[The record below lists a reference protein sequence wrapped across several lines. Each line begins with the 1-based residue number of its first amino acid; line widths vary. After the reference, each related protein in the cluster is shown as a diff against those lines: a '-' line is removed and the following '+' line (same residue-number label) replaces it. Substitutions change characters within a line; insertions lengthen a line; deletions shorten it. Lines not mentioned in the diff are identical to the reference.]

1 MDASSGDAGCP
12 GYPVLPA
19 DQRVRPL
26 AETLMMP
33 IYIRYLSREIY
44 ASVALVLV
52 AFLGLFAFFDLVNE
66 LDDIG
71 KSGYQLYQAAI
82 YVAMIMP
89 GRVYELMPIAVL
101 IGTLYSL
108 TTLARHSEIT
118 VLRASGL
125 STGRFLFGLL
135 SIGSVFV
142 LLTFVF
148 GEYLAPPAERAAQQW
163 RLAATRSMVSQEL
176 RTGLWVR
183 DGLRFVNVRNV
194 LPDTSL
200 QGVRIYEF
208 DDKSVLVSISEAG
221 SGVYDKR
228 EGWRLNQV
236 AQTRFLGE
244 STEIV
249 NLPELIWKSELTPD
263 VLSVL
268 MVVPERMSVETLYS
282 YIRHLEE
289 NNQRTSRYE
298 IALWKKLAYP
308 FATLVMM
315 GLALPFGYM
324 QTRMGGVSLKVFS
337 GIMIGVG
344 FHLLNGLFSNLGVIN
359 GWIPAVAAL
368 TPSIGFLLAAMG
380 MMWWVERR

>member
-1 MDASSGDAGCP
+1 ML
-12 GYPVLPA
+12 PVY
-19 DQRVRPL
+19 V
-26 AETLMMP
+26 
-33 IYIRYLSREIY
+33 RYLGREIY
-44 ASVALVLV
+44 ASVFLVLL

-66 LDDIG
+66 LDEVG
-71 KSGYQLYQAAI
+71 KNGYLIHHAAI

-89 GRVYELMPIAVL
+89 GRVYELLPIAVL
-101 IGTLYSL
+101 IGSLYAL

-125 STGRFLFGLL
+125 STGRFLASLL
-135 SIGSVFV
+135 AIGSVFV

-183 DGLRFVNVRNV
+183 DGKRFVNVRNV

-208 DDKSVLVSISEAG
+208 DGSNALVSISEAET
-221 SGVYDKR
+221 GVYVDGQ
-228 EGWRLNQV
+228 GWALNQV
-236 AQTRFLGE
+236 SQTRFQGDR
-244 STEIV
+244 TEV
-249 NLPELIWKSELTPD
+249 ASMPALVWDSELTPN

-268 MVVPERMSVETLYS
+268 MVVPERMSVGTLYS
-282 YIRHLEE
+282 YIRHLSE
-289 NNQRTSRYE
+289 NNQKTTRYE
-298 IALWKKLAYP
+298 IALWKKLVYP
-308 FATLVMM
+308 FASLVML
-315 GLALPFGYM
+315 GLALPFAYM
-324 QTRMGGVSLKVFS
+324 QNRAGGVSLKVFT

-359 GWIPAVAAL
+359 GWVPAVAAL
-368 TPSIGFLLAAMG
+368 TPSIVFLVAALVA
-380 MMWWVERR
+380 MWWVERR

>member
-1 MDASSGDAGCP
+1 MI
-12 GYPVLPA
+12 PVY
-19 DQRVRPL
+19 V
-26 AETLMMP
+26 
-33 IYIRYLSREIY
+33 RYLSREIY
-44 ASVALVLV
+44 AAVLLVLL

-66 LDDIG
+66 LDEVG
-71 KSGYQLYQAAI
+71 KNGYMLYHAAI

-101 IGTLYSL
+101 IGTLYAL
-108 TTLARHSEIT
+108 TTFARHSEIT

-125 STGRFLFGLL
+125 STTRFLLALL
-135 SIGSVFV
+135 GIGSVFV
-142 LLTFVF
+142 ALTFIF

-183 DGLRFVNVRNV
+183 DGRRFVNVRSV

-200 QGVRIYEF
+200 EGVRIYEF
-208 DDKSVLVSISEAG
+208 DERAALVSISEAKT
-221 SGVYDKR
+221 GVHEGAS
-228 EGWRLNQV
+228 EGWRLRNV
-236 AQTRFLGE
+236 EQTRFLGDH
-244 STEIV
+244 TDTRV
-249 NLPELIWKSELTPD
+249 LPDLVWKSELTPE

-268 MVVPERMSVETLYS
+268 MVVPERMSVSTLYS

-289 NNQRTSRYE
+289 NNQRTTRYE

-308 FATLVMM
+308 FAALVMM

-359 GWIPAVAAL
+359 GWVPAVAAL
-368 TPSIGFLLAAMG
+368 TPSIVFLIAAMT

>member
-1 MDASSGDAGCP
+1 MV
-12 GYPVLPA
+12 PV
-19 DQRVRPL
+19 
-26 AETLMMP
+26 
-33 IYIRYLSREIY
+33 YIRYLGREIY
-44 ASVALVLV
+44 SSVFLVLL

-66 LDDIG
+66 LDDVG
-71 KSGYQLYQAAI
+71 KGGYSLYHAAI

-89 GRVYELMPIAVL
+89 GRVYELLPIAVL
-101 IGTLYSL
+101 IGSLYAL

-125 STGRFLFGLL
+125 STGRFLFALL
-135 SIGSVFV
+135 SLGSVFV
-142 LLTFVF
+142 AVTFVF

-183 DGLRFVNVRNV
+183 DGRRFVNVRNV

-200 QGVRIYEF
+200 EEVRIYEF
-208 DDKSVLVSISEAG
+208 DERNALVSISEAK
-221 SGVYDKR
+221 SGRYDGND
-228 EGWRLNQV
+228 GWRLTDV

-244 STEIV
+244 RSEV
-249 NLPELIWKSELTPD
+249 AALKELLWKSELTPE

-268 MVVPERMSVETLYS
+268 MVVPERMSVTTLFS
-282 YIRHLEE
+282 YIRHLRE
-289 NNQRTSRYE
+289 NNQRTTRYE
-298 IALWKKLAYP
+298 IALWKKIVYP
-308 FATLVMM
+308 FAVLVML

-368 TPSIGFLLAAMG
+368 TPSLVFLLAAFAT
-380 MMWWVERR
+380 MWWVERR

>member
-1 MDASSGDAGCP
+1 ML
-12 GYPVLPA
+12 PVY
-19 DQRVRPL
+19 V
-26 AETLMMP
+26 
-33 IYIRYLSREIY
+33 RYLGREIY
-44 ASVALVLV
+44 ASVFLVLL

-66 LDDIG
+66 LDEVG
-71 KSGYQLYQAAI
+71 KNGYLIHHAAI

-89 GRVYELMPIAVL
+89 GRVYELLPIAVL
-101 IGTLYSL
+101 IGSLYAL

-125 STGRFLFGLL
+125 STGRFLASLL
-135 SIGSVFV
+135 AIGSVFV

-183 DGLRFVNVRNV
+183 DGKRFVNVRNV

-208 DDKSVLVSISEAG
+208 DGSNALVSISEAET
-221 SGVYDKR
+221 GVYVDGQ
-228 EGWRLNQV
+228 GWALNKV
-236 AQTRFLGE
+236 SQTRFQGDH
-244 STEIV
+244 TQV
-249 NLPELIWKSELTPD
+249 ANLPTLTWDSELTPN

-268 MVVPERMSVETLYS
+268 MVVPERMSVGTLYS
-282 YIRHLEE
+282 YIRHLTD
-289 NNQRTSRYE
+289 NNQKTTRYE
-298 IALWKKLAYP
+298 IALWKKLVYP
-308 FATLVMM
+308 FASLVML
-315 GLALPFGYM
+315 GLALPFAYM
-324 QTRMGGVSLKVFS
+324 QNRAGGVSLKVFS

-368 TPSIGFLLAAMG
+368 TPSIVFLVAALVA
-380 MMWWVERR
+380 MWWVERR

>member
-1 MDASSGDAGCP
+1 MI
-12 GYPVLPA
+12 PVY
-19 DQRVRPL
+19 V
-26 AETLMMP
+26 
-33 IYIRYLSREIY
+33 RYLSREIY
-44 ASVALVLV
+44 AAVLLVML

-66 LDDIG
+66 LDEVG
-71 KSGYQLYQAAI
+71 KNGYMLYHAAV

-101 IGTLYSL
+101 IGTLYAL
-108 TTLARHSEIT
+108 TTFARHSEIT

-125 STGRFLFGLL
+125 STTRFLLALL
-135 SIGSVFV
+135 GIGSVFV
-142 LLTFVF
+142 ALTFIF

-183 DGLRFVNVRNV
+183 DGRRFVNVRSV

-200 QGVRIYEF
+200 EGVRIYEF
-208 DDKSVLVSISEAG
+208 DERAALVSISEAKT
-221 SGVYDKR
+221 GVHEGAS
-228 EGWRLNQV
+228 EGWRLRNV
-236 AQTRFLGE
+236 EQTRFLGDH
-244 STEIV
+244 TDTRV
-249 NLPELIWKSELTPD
+249 LPDLVWKSELTPE

-268 MVVPERMSVETLYS
+268 MVVPERMSVSTLYS

-289 NNQRTSRYE
+289 NNQRTTRYE

-308 FATLVMM
+308 FAALVMM

-359 GWIPAVAAL
+359 GWVPAVAAL
-368 TPSIGFLLAAMG
+368 TPSIVFLIAAMT

>member
-1 MDASSGDAGCP
+1 MI
-12 GYPVLPA
+12 PVY
-19 DQRVRPL
+19 V
-26 AETLMMP
+26 
-33 IYIRYLSREIY
+33 RYLSREIY
-44 ASVALVLV
+44 AAVLLVLL

-66 LDDIG
+66 LDEVG
-71 KSGYQLYQAAI
+71 KNGYMLYHAAV

-101 IGTLYSL
+101 IGTLYAL
-108 TTLARHSEIT
+108 TTFARHSEIT

-125 STGRFLFGLL
+125 STTRFLLALL
-135 SIGSVFV
+135 GIGSVFV
-142 LLTFVF
+142 ALTFIF

-183 DGLRFVNVRNV
+183 DGRRFVNVRSV

-200 QGVRIYEF
+200 EGVRIYEF
-208 DDKSVLVSISEAG
+208 DERAALVSISEAKT
-221 SGVYDKR
+221 GVHEGAS
-228 EGWRLNQV
+228 EGWRLRNV
-236 AQTRFLGE
+236 EQTRFLGDH
-244 STEIV
+244 TDTRV
-249 NLPELIWKSELTPD
+249 LPDLVWKSELTPE

-268 MVVPERMSVETLYS
+268 MVVPERMSVSTLYS

-289 NNQRTSRYE
+289 NNQRTTRYE

-308 FATLVMM
+308 FAALVMM

-359 GWIPAVAAL
+359 GWVPAVAAL
-368 TPSIGFLLAAMG
+368 TPSIVFLIAAMT

>member
-1 MDASSGDAGCP
+1 M
-12 GYPVLPA
+12 V
-19 DQRVRPL
+19 RV
-26 AETLMMP
+26 
-33 IYIRYLSREIY
+33 YVRYLSREIY
-44 ASVALVLV
+44 AAVLLVLL

-66 LDDIG
+66 LDEVG
-71 KSGYQLYQAAI
+71 KNGYMLYHAAV

-101 IGTLYSL
+101 IGTLYAL
-108 TTLARHSEIT
+108 TTFARHSEIT

-125 STGRFLFGLL
+125 STTRFLLALL
-135 SIGSVFV
+135 GIGSVFV
-142 LLTFVF
+142 ALTFIF

-183 DGLRFVNVRNV
+183 DGRRFVNVRSV

-200 QGVRIYEF
+200 EGVRIYEF
-208 DDKSVLVSISEAG
+208 DERAALVSISEAKT
-221 SGVYDKR
+221 GVHEGAS
-228 EGWRLNQV
+228 EGWRLRNV
-236 AQTRFLGE
+236 EQTRFLGDH
-244 STEIV
+244 TDTRV
-249 NLPELIWKSELTPD
+249 LPDLVWKSELTPE

-268 MVVPERMSVETLYS
+268 MVVPERMSVSTLYS

-289 NNQRTSRYE
+289 NNQRTTRYE

-308 FATLVMM
+308 FAALVMM

-359 GWIPAVAAL
+359 GWVPAVAAL
-368 TPSIGFLLAAMG
+368 TPSIVFLIAAMT

>member
-1 MDASSGDAGCP
+1 MI
-12 GYPVLPA
+12 PVY
-19 DQRVRPL
+19 V
-26 AETLMMP
+26 
-33 IYIRYLSREIY
+33 RYLSREIY
-44 ASVALVLV
+44 AAVLLVLL

-66 LDDIG
+66 LDEVG
-71 KSGYQLYQAAI
+71 KNGYMLYHAAV

-101 IGTLYSL
+101 IGTLYAL
-108 TTLARHSEIT
+108 TTFARHSEIT

-125 STGRFLFGLL
+125 STTRFLLALL
-135 SIGSVFV
+135 GIGSVFV
-142 LLTFVF
+142 ALTFIF

-183 DGLRFVNVRNV
+183 DGRRFVNVRSV

-200 QGVRIYEF
+200 EGVRIYEF
-208 DDKSVLVSISEAG
+208 DERAALVSISEAKT
-221 SGVYDKR
+221 GVHEGAS
-228 EGWRLNQV
+228 EGWRLRHV
-236 AQTRFLGE
+236 EQTRFLGDH
-244 STEIV
+244 TDTRV
-249 NLPELIWKSELTPD
+249 LPDLVWKSELTPE

-268 MVVPERMSVETLYS
+268 MVVPERMSVSTLYS

-289 NNQRTSRYE
+289 NNQRTTRYE

-308 FATLVMM
+308 FAALVMM

-337 GIMIGVG
+337 GILIGVG

-359 GWIPAVAAL
+359 GWVPAVAAL
-368 TPSIGFLLAAMG
+368 TPSIVFLIAAMT

>member
-1 MDASSGDAGCP
+1 MI
-12 GYPVLPA
+12 PVY
-19 DQRVRPL
+19 V
-26 AETLMMP
+26 
-33 IYIRYLSREIY
+33 RYLSREIY
-44 ASVALVLV
+44 SAVLLVLL

-66 LDDIG
+66 LDEVG
-71 KSGYQLYQAAI
+71 KNSYMLYHAAI

-101 IGTLYSL
+101 IGTLYAL
-108 TTLARHSEIT
+108 TTFARHSEIT

-125 STGRFLFGLL
+125 STTRFLLALL
-135 SIGSVFV
+135 GIGSVFV
-142 LLTFVF
+142 ALTFIF

-183 DGLRFVNVRNV
+183 DGRRFVNVRSV

-200 QGVRIYEF
+200 EGVRIYEF
-208 DDKSVLVSISEAG
+208 DERAALVSISEAET
-221 SGVYDKR
+221 GVHEGAA
-228 EGWRLNQV
+228 EGWRLRNVQ
-236 AQTRFLGE
+236 QTRFLGDH
-244 STEIV
+244 TDTRV
-249 NLPELIWKSELTPD
+249 LPDLVWKSELTPE

-268 MVVPERMSVETLYS
+268 MVVPERMSVTTLYS

-289 NNQRTSRYE
+289 NNQRTTRYE

-308 FATLVMM
+308 FAALVMM

-359 GWIPAVAAL
+359 GWVPAVAAL
-368 TPSIGFLLAAMG
+368 TPSIAFLIAAMT

>member
-1 MDASSGDAGCP
+1 
-12 GYPVLPA
+12 
-19 DQRVRPL
+19 
-26 AETLMMP
+26 MMP

-221 SGVYDKR
+221 SGVYDER

>member
-1 MDASSGDAGCP
+1 MI
-12 GYPVLPA
+12 PVY
-19 DQRVRPL
+19 V
-26 AETLMMP
+26 
-33 IYIRYLSREIY
+33 RYLSREIY
-44 ASVALVLV
+44 AAVLLVLL

-66 LDDIG
+66 LDEVG
-71 KSGYQLYQAAI
+71 KNGYMLYHAAV

-101 IGTLYSL
+101 IGTLYAL
-108 TTLARHSEIT
+108 TTFARHSEIT

-125 STGRFLFGLL
+125 STTRFLLALL
-135 SIGSVFV
+135 GIGSVFV
-142 LLTFVF
+142 ALTFIF

-183 DGLRFVNVRNV
+183 DGRRFVNVRSV

-200 QGVRIYEF
+200 EGVRIYEF
-208 DDKSVLVSISEAG
+208 DERAALVSISEAKT
-221 SGVYDKR
+221 GVHEGAS
-228 EGWRLNQV
+228 EGWRLRHV
-236 AQTRFLGE
+236 EQTRFLGDH
-244 STEIV
+244 TDTRV
-249 NLPELIWKSELTPD
+249 LPDLVWKSELTPE

-268 MVVPERMSVETLYS
+268 MVVPERMSVSTLYS

-289 NNQRTSRYE
+289 NNQRTTRYE

-308 FATLVMM
+308 FAALVMM

-359 GWIPAVAAL
+359 GWVPAVAAL
-368 TPSIGFLLAAMG
+368 TPSIVFLIAAMT

>member
-1 MDASSGDAGCP
+1 MI
-12 GYPVLPA
+12 PV
-19 DQRVRPL
+19 
-26 AETLMMP
+26 
-33 IYIRYLSREIY
+33 YIRYLSREIY
-44 ASVALVLV
+44 AAVALVLV

-66 LDDIG
+66 LDEIG
-71 KSGYQLYQAAI
+71 KSGYMLHHAAI

-101 IGTLYSL
+101 IGTLYAL

-125 STGRFLFGLL
+125 STRRFLFALL
-135 SIGSVFV
+135 TIGCVFV
-142 LLTFVF
+142 VVTFVF

-183 DGLRFVNVRNV
+183 DGRRFVNVRNV
-194 LPDTSL
+194 MPDTSL
-200 QGVRIYEF
+200 QEVLLYEF
-208 DDKSVLVSISEAG
+208 DGKAALVSISEAKTG
-221 SGVYDKR
+221 SYDKS
-228 EGWRLNQV
+228 EGWRLREV
-236 AQTRFLGE
+236 DQTRFLGDR
-244 STEIV
+244 TETV
-249 NLPELIWKSELTPD
+249 ALPELIWKSELTPE

-268 MVVPERMSVETLYS
+268 MVVPERMSVATLYS
-282 YIRHLEE
+282 YIHHLEE
-289 NNQRTSRYE
+289 NNQRTTRYE

-308 FATLVMM
+308 FAALVMM

-368 TPSIGFLLAAMG
+368 TPSLAFLLAAMA

>member
-1 MDASSGDAGCP
+1 MI
-12 GYPVLPA
+12 PVY
-19 DQRVRPL
+19 V
-26 AETLMMP
+26 
-33 IYIRYLSREIY
+33 RYLSREIY
-44 ASVALVLV
+44 AAVLLVLL

-66 LDDIG
+66 LDEVG
-71 KSGYQLYQAAI
+71 KNGYMLYHAAI
-82 YVAMIMP
+82 YVAMILP

-101 IGTLYSL
+101 IGTLYAL
-108 TTLARHSEIT
+108 TTFARHSEIT

-125 STGRFLFGLL
+125 STTRFLFALL
-135 SIGSVFV
+135 GIGSVFV
-142 LLTFVF
+142 ALTFVF

-183 DGLRFVNVRNV
+183 DGRRFVNVRSV

-208 DDKSVLVSISEAG
+208 DERAALVSISEAET
-221 SGVYDKR
+221 GVHEGAA
-228 EGWRLNQV
+228 EGWRLRNV
-236 AQTRFLGE
+236 HQTRFLGDH
-244 STEIV
+244 TDTRT
-249 NLPELIWKSELTPD
+249 LPDLVWKSELTPE

-268 MVVPERMSVETLYS
+268 MVVPERMSVSTLYS

-289 NNQRTSRYE
+289 NNQRTTRYE

-308 FATLVMM
+308 FAALVMM

-359 GWIPAVAAL
+359 GWVPAVAAL
-368 TPSIGFLLAAMG
+368 TPSIVFLIAAMT

>member
-1 MDASSGDAGCP
+1 MI
-12 GYPVLPA
+12 PV
-19 DQRVRPL
+19 
-26 AETLMMP
+26 
-33 IYIRYLSREIY
+33 YIRYLSREIY
-44 ASVALVLV
+44 ASVALVLL

-71 KSGYQLYQAAI
+71 KSGYMLHHAAI

-125 STGRFLFGLL
+125 STKRFLFSLL
-135 SIGSVFV
+135 GIGSVFV
-142 LLTFVF
+142 LVTFVF

-183 DGLRFVNVRNV
+183 DGRRFVNVRNV

-208 DDKSVLVSISEAG
+208 DERTALVSISEAEAG
-221 SGVYDKR
+221 TYDKQA
-228 EGWRLNQV
+228 GWRLRQV
-236 AQTRFLGE
+236 EQTRFLADR
-244 STEIV
+244 TETV
-249 NLPELIWKSELTPD
+249 KLPELIWSSELTPD

-268 MVVPERMSVETLYS
+268 MVVPERMSVSTLYS
-282 YIRHLEE
+282 YIHHLEE
-289 NNQRTSRYE
+289 NSQRTTRYE

-308 FATLVMM
+308 FAALVMM

-359 GWIPAVAAL
+359 GWVPAVAAL
-368 TPSIGFLLAAMG
+368 TPSVVFLFAAMV

>member
-1 MDASSGDAGCP
+1 M
-12 GYPVLPA
+12 V
-19 DQRVRPL
+19 RV
-26 AETLMMP
+26 
-33 IYIRYLSREIY
+33 YVRYLSREIY
-44 ASVALVLV
+44 AAVLLVLL

-66 LDDIG
+66 LDDVG
-71 KSGYQLYQAAI
+71 KGGYMLYQAAI

-101 IGTLYSL
+101 IGTLYAL
-108 TTLARHSEIT
+108 TNFARHSEIT

-125 STGRFLFGLL
+125 STGRFLVALL
-135 SIGSVFV
+135 GIGSIFV
-142 LLTFVF
+142 VLTFVF

-183 DGLRFVNVRNV
+183 DGRRFVNVRSV

-208 DDKSVLVSISEAG
+208 DDRAALVSISE
-221 SGVYDKR
+221 SPTGVHKGAA
-228 EGWRLNQV
+228 EGWRLPNVQ
-236 AQTRFLGE
+236 QTVFLGNR
-244 STEIV
+244 TETRV
-249 NLPELIWKSELTPD
+249 LPELIWKSELTPE

-268 MVVPERMSVETLYS
+268 MVVPERMSVTTLYS

-289 NNQRTSRYE
+289 NNQRTTRYE
-298 IALWKKLAYP
+298 IALWKKIAYP
-308 FATLVMM
+308 FAALVMM

-359 GWIPAVAAL
+359 GWTPAVAAL
-368 TPSIGFLLAAMG
+368 TPSIAFLLAAMG

>member
-1 MDASSGDAGCP
+1 MI
-12 GYPVLPA
+12 PVY
-19 DQRVRPL
+19 V
-26 AETLMMP
+26 
-33 IYIRYLSREIY
+33 RYLSREIY
-44 ASVALVLV
+44 AAVLLVLL

-66 LDDIG
+66 LDEVG
-71 KSGYQLYQAAI
+71 KNGYMLYHAAV

-101 IGTLYSL
+101 IGTLYAL
-108 TTLARHSEIT
+108 TTFARHSEIT

-125 STGRFLFGLL
+125 STTRFLLALL
-135 SIGSVFV
+135 GIGSVFV
-142 LLTFVF
+142 ALTFIF

-183 DGLRFVNVRNV
+183 DGRRFVNVRSV

-200 QGVRIYEF
+200 EGVRIYEF
-208 DDKSVLVSISEAG
+208 DERAALVSISEAKT
-221 SGVYDKR
+221 GVHEGAS
-228 EGWRLNQV
+228 EGWRLRHV
-236 AQTRFLGE
+236 EQTRFLGDH
-244 STEIV
+244 TDTRV
-249 NLPELIWKSELTPD
+249 LPDLVWRSELTPE

-268 MVVPERMSVETLYS
+268 MVVPERMSVSTLYS

-289 NNQRTSRYE
+289 NNQRTTRYE

-308 FATLVMM
+308 FAALVMM

-359 GWIPAVAAL
+359 GWVPAVAAL
-368 TPSIGFLLAAMG
+368 TPSIVFLIAAMT

>member
-1 MDASSGDAGCP
+1 MI
-12 GYPVLPA
+12 PV
-19 DQRVRPL
+19 
-26 AETLMMP
+26 
-33 IYIRYLSREIY
+33 YIRYLSREIY
-44 ASVALVLV
+44 AAVALVLV

-71 KSGYQLYQAAI
+71 KGGYMLHHAAI

-101 IGTLYSL
+101 IGSLYAL

-125 STGRFLFGLL
+125 STGRLLAGLL
-135 SIGSVFV
+135 AVGSVFV
-142 LLTFVF
+142 VLTFVF

-183 DGLRFVNVRNV
+183 DGRRFVNVTSV

-208 DDKSVLVSISEAG
+208 DERAALVSISEAET
-221 SGVYDKR
+221 GVYDGKD
-228 EGWRLNQV
+228 GWRLSKV
-236 AQTRFLGE
+236 AQTRFSDAGT
-244 STEIV
+244 STV
-249 NLPELIWKSELTPD
+249 ALPEITWNSELTPE

-268 MVVPERMSVETLYS
+268 MVVPERMSVSTLYS
-282 YIRHLEE
+282 YIHHLRE
-289 NNQRTSRYE
+289 NNQKTTRYE

-308 FATLVMM
+308 FAAFVMM

-337 GIMIGVG
+337 GIMLGVG

-368 TPSIGFLLAAMG
+368 TPSLSFFLAAAV

>member
-1 MDASSGDAGCP
+1 MI
-12 GYPVLPA
+12 PVH
-19 DQRVRPL
+19 
-26 AETLMMP
+26 
-33 IYIRYLSREIY
+33 IRYLSREIY
-44 ASVALVLV
+44 AAVALVLL

-71 KSGYQLYQAAI
+71 KGGYLLHHAAI

-101 IGTLYSL
+101 IGTLYAL

-125 STGRFLFGLL
+125 STRRLL
-135 SIGSVFV
+135 LELLAIGSVFV
-142 LLTFVF
+142 VLTFVF

-183 DGLRFVNVRNV
+183 DGLRFVNVSSV

-200 QGVRIYEF
+200 QGIRIYEF
-208 DDKSVLVSISEAG
+208 DERAALVSISEAE
-221 SGVYDKR
+221 SGAYDGK
-228 EGWRLNQV
+228 EGWRLRKV
-236 AQTRFLGE
+236 AQTRFSDAGT
-244 STEIV
+244 STIA
-249 NLPELIWKSELTPD
+249 LPEMLWSSELTPE

-268 MVVPERMSVETLYS
+268 MVVPERMSVSTLYS
-282 YIRHLEE
+282 YIHHLRE
-289 NNQRTSRYE
+289 NNQKTTRYE

-308 FATLVMM
+308 FAAFVMM

-337 GIMIGVG
+337 GIMLGVG

-359 GWIPAVAAL
+359 GWVPAVAAL
-368 TPSIGFLLAAMG
+368 TPSVTFFLAAAF

>member
-1 MDASSGDAGCP
+1 MI
-12 GYPVLPA
+12 PV
-19 DQRVRPL
+19 
-26 AETLMMP
+26 
-33 IYIRYLSREIY
+33 YIRYLSREIY
-44 ASVALVLV
+44 AAVALVLL

-71 KSGYQLYQAAI
+71 KGGYQLHHAAI
-82 YVAMIMP
+82 YVAMILP

-101 IGTLYSL
+101 IGTLYAL

-125 STGRFLFGLL
+125 STRRLLLALL
-135 SIGSVFV
+135 SIGSIFV
-142 LLTFVF
+142 VVTFLF

-163 RLAATRSMVSQEL
+163 RLAATRSVVSQEL

-183 DGLRFVNVRNV
+183 DGRRFVNVRNV

-200 QGVRIYEF
+200 QDVRLYEF
-208 DDKSVLVSISEAG
+208 DEKAALVSISEAEAG
-221 SGVYDKR
+221 SYDER
-228 EGWRLNQV
+228 EGWRLRNV
-236 AQTRFLGE
+236 AQTQFLAE
-244 STEIV
+244 RTETKK
-249 NLPELIWKSELTPD
+249 LPELIWKSELTPD

-268 MVVPERMSVETLYS
+268 MVVPERMSVATLYS
-282 YIRHLEE
+282 YIHHLEE
-289 NNQRTSRYE
+289 NNQRTTRYE

-308 FATLVMM
+308 FAAFVMM

-359 GWIPAVAAL
+359 GWVPAVAAL
-368 TPSIGFLLAAMG
+368 TPSVVFLLAAMG

>member
-1 MDASSGDAGCP
+1 MI
-12 GYPVLPA
+12 PVY
-19 DQRVRPL
+19 V
-26 AETLMMP
+26 
-33 IYIRYLSREIY
+33 RYLSREIY
-44 ASVALVLV
+44 AAVLLVLL

-66 LDDIG
+66 LDEVG
-71 KSGYQLYQAAI
+71 KNGYMLYHAAV

-101 IGTLYSL
+101 IGTLYAL
-108 TTLARHSEIT
+108 TTFARHSEIT

-125 STGRFLFGLL
+125 STTRFLLALL
-135 SIGSVFV
+135 GIGSVFV
-142 LLTFVF
+142 ALTFIF

-183 DGLRFVNVRNV
+183 DGRRFVNVRSV

-200 QGVRIYEF
+200 EGVRIYEF
-208 DDKSVLVSISEAG
+208 DERAALVSISEAKT
-221 SGVYDKR
+221 GVHESAS
-228 EGWRLNQV
+228 EGWRLRHV
-236 AQTRFLGE
+236 EQTRFLGDH
-244 STEIV
+244 TDTRV
-249 NLPELIWKSELTPD
+249 LPDLVWKSELTPE

-268 MVVPERMSVETLYS
+268 MVVPERMSVSTLYS

-289 NNQRTSRYE
+289 NSQRTTRYE

-308 FATLVMM
+308 FAALVMM

-359 GWIPAVAAL
+359 GWVPAVAAL
-368 TPSIGFLLAAMG
+368 TPSIVFLIAAMT

>member
-1 MDASSGDAGCP
+1 MI
-12 GYPVLPA
+12 PVY
-19 DQRVRPL
+19 V
-26 AETLMMP
+26 
-33 IYIRYLSREIY
+33 RYLSREIY
-44 ASVALVLV
+44 AAVLLVLL

-66 LDDIG
+66 LDEVG
-71 KSGYQLYQAAI
+71 KNGYMLYHAAV

-101 IGTLYSL
+101 IGTLYAL
-108 TTLARHSEIT
+108 TTFARHSEIT

-125 STGRFLFGLL
+125 STTRFLLALL
-135 SIGSVFV
+135 GIGSVFV
-142 LLTFVF
+142 VLTFIF

-183 DGLRFVNVRNV
+183 DGRRFVNVRSV

-200 QGVRIYEF
+200 EGVRIYEF
-208 DDKSVLVSISEAG
+208 DERAALVSISEAKT
-221 SGVYDKR
+221 GVHEGAS
-228 EGWRLNQV
+228 EGWRLRNV
-236 AQTRFLGE
+236 EQTRFLGDH
-244 STEIV
+244 TDTRV
-249 NLPELIWKSELTPD
+249 LPDLVWKSELTPE

-268 MVVPERMSVETLYS
+268 MVVPERMSVSTLYS

-289 NNQRTSRYE
+289 NNQRTTRYE

-308 FATLVMM
+308 FAALVMM

-359 GWIPAVAAL
+359 GWVPAVAAL
-368 TPSIGFLLAAMG
+368 TPSIVFLIAAMT

>member
-1 MDASSGDAGCP
+1 MI
-12 GYPVLPA
+12 PVY
-19 DQRVRPL
+19 V
-26 AETLMMP
+26 
-33 IYIRYLSREIY
+33 RYLSREIY
-44 ASVALVLV
+44 AAVLLVLL

-66 LDDIG
+66 LDEVG
-71 KSGYQLYQAAI
+71 KNGYMLYHAAV
-82 YVAMIMP
+82 YVAMILP

-101 IGTLYSL
+101 IGTLYAL

-125 STGRFLFGLL
+125 STTRFLFALL
-135 SIGSVFV
+135 GIGSVFV
-142 LLTFVF
+142 ALTFIF

-183 DGLRFVNVRNV
+183 DGRRFVNVRSV

-208 DDKSVLVSISEAG
+208 DERAALVSISEAET
-221 SGVYDKR
+221 GVHEGAA
-228 EGWRLNQV
+228 EGWRLRDVQ
-236 AQTRFLGE
+236 QTRFLGDR
-244 STEIV
+244 TETRV
-249 NLPELIWKSELTPD
+249 LPDLVWKSELTPE

-268 MVVPERMSVETLYS
+268 MVVPERMSVSTLYS

-289 NNQRTSRYE
+289 NSQRTTRYE

-308 FATLVMM
+308 FAALVMM

-359 GWIPAVAAL
+359 GWVPAVAAL
-368 TPSIGFLLAAMG
+368 TPSIVFLLAAMT

>member
-1 MDASSGDAGCP
+1 MI
-12 GYPVLPA
+12 PV
-19 DQRVRPL
+19 
-26 AETLMMP
+26 
-33 IYIRYLSREIY
+33 YIRYLSREIY
-44 ASVALVLV
+44 AAVALVLL

-71 KSGYQLYQAAI
+71 KGGYQLHHAAI
-82 YVAMIMP
+82 YVAMILP

-101 IGTLYSL
+101 IGTLYAL

-125 STGRFLFGLL
+125 STRRLLLALL
-135 SIGSVFV
+135 SIGSIFV
-142 LLTFVF
+142 VVTFLF

-163 RLAATRSMVSQEL
+163 RLAATRSVVSQEL

-183 DGLRFVNVRNV
+183 DGRRFVNVRNV

-200 QGVRIYEF
+200 QDVRLYEF
-208 DDKSVLVSISEAG
+208 DEKAALVSISEAEAG
-221 SGVYDKR
+221 NYDER
-228 EGWRLNQV
+228 EGWRLRNV
-236 AQTRFLGE
+236 AQTQFLAE
-244 STEIV
+244 RTETKK
-249 NLPELIWKSELTPD
+249 LPELIWKSELTPD

-268 MVVPERMSVETLYS
+268 MVVPERMSVATLYS
-282 YIRHLEE
+282 YIHHLEE
-289 NNQRTSRYE
+289 NNQRTTRYE

-308 FATLVMM
+308 FAAFVMM

-359 GWIPAVAAL
+359 GWVPAVAAL
-368 TPSIGFLLAAMG
+368 TPSVVFLLAAMG